1 MSLACPHLSM
11 SGDDI
16 SPVSVVVPAYNAE
29 STIDGAMQGLL
40 RQQYPRGCFEVIV
53 VENGSRDHTLSRL
66 TRYGQDIRVVHEKK
80 QGAAAA
86 RNAGI
91 RAASFPH
98 IAFTDADC
106 VPDPSWLR
114 ELMAYAGRHP
124 RCDFV
129 GGPIFAYQPRS
140 PIERFS
146 EWLWDQDRALRSR
159 PPYAITA
166 NLLVRRTLPLELGLF
181 DETFLRG
188 QDVDLSYRA
197 YVRGARFGYAAAAIV
212 RHVNPRTLRQVFV
225 KGLQHGRAVVLVLE
239 KYSRE
244 LGQTPWQRCR
254 DGRTYASIGG
264 HLARIMRGGWR
275 GQPELMS
282 ISLFHAVFESGKQ
295 LGVWRDTVMRAP
307 GRLGL
312 GRQHHGEL
320 PGRAP

>member
-166 NLLVRRTLPLELGLF
+166 NLLVRRTLLLELGLF
-181 DETFLRG
+181 D
-188 QDVDLSYRA
+188 
-197 YVRGARFGYAAAAIV
+197 
-212 RHVNPRTLRQVFV
+212 
-225 KGLQHGRAVVLVLE
+225 
-239 KYSRE
+239 
-244 LGQTPWQRCR
+244 
-254 DGRTYASIGG
+254 
-264 HLARIMRGGWR
+264 
-275 GQPELMS
+275 
-282 ISLFHAVFESGKQ
+282 
-295 LGVWRDTVMRAP
+295 
-307 GRLGL
+307 
-312 GRQHHGEL
+312 
-320 PGRAP
+320 

>member
-98 IAFTDADC
+98 IAFTDAYC

-166 NLLVRRTLPLELGLF
+166 NLLVRRTLLLELGLF

>member
-11 SGDDI
+11 SGDDT

-91 RAASFPH
+91 RVASFPH

-124 RCDFV
+124 GCDII
-129 GGPIFAYQPRS
+129 GGPILAYQPRS

-166 NLLVRRTLPLELGLF
+166 NLLVRRTLLLELGLF

-264 HLARIMRGGWR
+264 HMARIMRGGWR

>member
-146 EWLWDQDRALRSR
+146 EWLWDQDARCCSSSACSTRRSCAARTSIFRTEPTCGAPASDTPRR
-159 PPYAITA
+159 PSCAT
-166 NLLVRRTLPLELGLF
+166 
-181 DETFLRG
+181 
-188 QDVDLSYRA
+188 
-197 YVRGARFGYAAAAIV
+197 
-212 RHVNPRTLRQVFV
+212 
-225 KGLQHGRAVVLVLE
+225 
-239 KYSRE
+239 
-244 LGQTPWQRCR
+244 
-254 DGRTYASIGG
+254 
-264 HLARIMRGGWR
+264 
-275 GQPELMS
+275 
-282 ISLFHAVFESGKQ
+282 
-295 LGVWRDTVMRAP
+295 
-307 GRLGL
+307 
-312 GRQHHGEL
+312 
-320 PGRAP
+320 

>member
-1 MSLACPHLSM
+1 M
-11 SGDDI
+11 SGDDT

-98 IAFTDADC
+98 IAFMDADC
-106 VPDPSWLR
+106 VPDASWLR
-114 ELMAYAGRHP
+114 ELLAYAGRHP
-124 RCDFV
+124 RCDII

-166 NLLVRRTLPLELGLF
+166 NLLVRRTLLLELGLF

-197 YVRGARFGYAAAAIV
+197 YLRGARFGYAAAAIV

-264 HLARIMRGGWR
+264 HMARIMRGGWR